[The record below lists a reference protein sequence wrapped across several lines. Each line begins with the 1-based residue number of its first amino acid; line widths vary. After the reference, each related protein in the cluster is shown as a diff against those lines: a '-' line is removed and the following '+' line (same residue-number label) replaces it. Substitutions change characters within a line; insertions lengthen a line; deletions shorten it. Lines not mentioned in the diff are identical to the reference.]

1 MPASPLSTDWLNM
14 VATEVADL
22 PSHRVTLSSTANA
35 LAMRKLQPGVGTLPY
50 PSRWEP
56 RSPTTPRVEGSGRTV
71 DGMPDPQPQAPTNQP
86 GTRADT
92 VGSLI

>member
-22 PSHRVTLSSTANA
+22 PSHRVTLSSTADA

-50 PSRWEP
+50 PSRVGASFSHHCDDLP
-56 RSPTTPRVEGSGRTV
+56 VV
-71 DGMPDPQPQAPTNQP
+71 VAA
-86 GTRADT
+86 RA
-92 VGSLI
+92 

>member
-56 RSPTTPRVEGSGRTV
+56 RSPTTPRVEGSGR
-71 DGMPDPQPQAPTNQP
+71 DGAGMPNPQPQAPPTNSAP
-86 GTRADT
+86 EPATAGE
-92 VGSLI
+92 LF

>member
-56 RSPTTPRVEGSGRTV
+56 RSPTAPRVEGSGRTV
-71 DGMPDPQPQAPTNQP
+71 DGMPDPSRKHSSNQP
-86 GTRADT
+86 G
-92 VGSLI
+92 S

>member
-71 DGMPDPQPQAPTNQP
+71 LACPTPSRKHSTNQP
-86 GTRADT
+86 G
-92 VGSLI
+92 S